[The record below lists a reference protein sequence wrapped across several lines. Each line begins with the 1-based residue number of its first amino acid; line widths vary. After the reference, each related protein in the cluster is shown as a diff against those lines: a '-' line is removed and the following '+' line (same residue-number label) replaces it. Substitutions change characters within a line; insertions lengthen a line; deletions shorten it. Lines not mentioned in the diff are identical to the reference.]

1 MRRAKRSGAWGL
13 YEWVITALLTMSAT
27 LLGICAGLMWSYFPL
42 MASGSNS
49 TSVSKYESR
58 IEAALSALQQQQ
70 AVSNSALDAIRSE
83 LRDLNEK
90 AGKAADV
97 TPPGQPLVGGAS
109 TEAPR

>member
-1 MRRAKRSGAWGL
+1 MRRFKRSGAWGV
-13 YEWVITALLTMSAT
+13 YEWATTGLLTLAAT
-27 LLGICAGLMWSYFPL
+27 LLGVCAGLMWSYFPL

-70 AVSNSALDAIRSE
+70 AASNSALDAIRSE
-83 LRDLNEK
+83 LRELNDK

-97 TPPGQPLVGGAS
+97 TPPGQPSVGETS
-109 TEAPR
+109 VETPR

>member
-1 MRRAKRSGAWGL
+1 
-13 YEWVITALLTMSAT
+13 
-27 LLGICAGLMWSYFPL
+27 MWTYFPV

-49 TSVSKYESR
+49 SSVTKYDSR

-90 AGKAADV
+90 ARNAADV
-97 TPPGQPLVGGAS
+97 TPP
-109 TEAPR
+109 E

>member
-1 MRRAKRSGAWGL
+1 MRRVKRSGAWGL
-13 YEWVITALLTMSAT
+13 YEWTMTGLLTLCAT

-58 IEAALSALQQQQ
+58 IEAALSSLQQQQ
-70 AVSNSALDAIRSE
+70 ALSNSALDGIRSE
-83 LRDLNEK
+83 LRELNEK

-109 TEAPR
+109 TEGPH